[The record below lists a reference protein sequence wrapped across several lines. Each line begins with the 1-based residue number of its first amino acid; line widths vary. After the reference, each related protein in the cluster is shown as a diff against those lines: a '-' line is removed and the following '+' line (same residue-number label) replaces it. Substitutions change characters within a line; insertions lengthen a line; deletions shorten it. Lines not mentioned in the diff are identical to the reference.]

1 LGLDFNPNRL
11 QQAFQNRLN
20 AQKKVSGPEQ
30 LQEQQAAGQVGAQQA
45 FANAALQF
53 GQQSQAASGLND
65 SQRVG
70 ASDASRSLGQTQ
82 FQPQQSNPFQST
94 GTQFPTQA
102 VQFQGQTNALEGL
115 NKVDISRP
123 NQDNQF
129 GSFGPANFAQQNPYS
144 QVAQQANGTKLWA
157 MA

>member
-1 LGLDFNPNRL
+1 LGIDFNPNRL
-11 QQAFQNRLN
+11 QQAFQSRLN

-70 ASDASRSLGQTQ
+70 ASGASGNLGQTQ

-94 GTQFPTQA
+94 GTQA
-102 VQFQGQTNALEGL
+102 VQFQGQTNSLEGL
-115 NKVDISRP
+115 GKVDISKP
-123 NQDNQF
+123 NQNNQF

-144 QVAQQANGTKLWA
+144 QAAQQPNGTKLWA